1 MKKIT
6 DMITVSELSRLID
19 ISRPTLYKY
28 INEYEIGAKPSY
40 DHKFKSLFDFILKDT
55 TINKNQIYDYCMII
69 FTSSNDKAI
78 IDKIKYLIED
88 DKYKEIFTLITNN
101 IDRIDSDD
109 LKKYLNERI
118 NDYE

>member
-40 DHKFKSLFDFILKDT
+40 DLKFKHLFDYIT
-55 TINKNQIYDYCMII
+55 EESTISKNQVYDYCMAV
-69 FTSSNDKAI
+69 FESKSNKAI
-78 IDKIKYLIED
+78 LDKIKILLED
-88 DKYKEIFTLITNN
+88 YEYKDLFKIITNN
-101 IDRIDSDD
+101 I
-109 LKKYLNERI
+109 
-118 NDYE
+118 